1 MRRTVPIGQTIPRR
15 SSSEPPPLSFAQERL
30 WFLNQLEPES
40 PAYNESNITRLSG
53 SLDVPALEKALNQIV
68 ERHEVLRTTIALA
81 GGAPQQLIARS
92 RSLDLPVIDL
102 RTLTDKERDCEA
114 HRLITET
121 LRRPFD
127 LSRDLMLRALV
138 IRLTD
143 QEHTFLLVKHHIA
156 SDGWSAGIL
165 WQELAALYEVL
176 FLARWPP
183 CRSCLFSMQ
192 TMRSGSETPCG
203 EQALETKLA
212 YWRKQL
218 NNLPTL
224 QLPTDRPRTPVQTLR
239 GAEHPLVLSRNLLS
253 EINALCR
260 RERVTMFMTLLAA
273 FQVLLQKY
281 SGQDDIV
288 VGAPIAKRDRPELE
302 TLIGFFINS
311 LVLRTDLTGNPT
323 FRELLRRVR
332 EVALG
337 AYEHQDVPFEKLVE
351 QLKPER
357 NLSHSPLFQVVFALQ
372 NAPAAPLKL
381 EGLTATALAVDN
393 GTAKF
398 DLTLSLQ
405 EEAGELKGWFNTIRI
420 CLMLQP
426 PGGCCGILRICCAR
440 LSPTR
445 SSRFRNCRC

>member
-1 MRRTVPIGQTIPRR
+1 MAADELTKRLANLSPVKRALLELRLDEKGAILPLGQTIPRR

-102 RTLTDKERDCEA
+102 RTLTNKERDCEA

-165 WQELAALYEVL
+165 WQELAALY
-176 FLARWPP
+176 RG
-183 CRSCLFSMQ
+183 SI
-192 TMRSGSETPCG
+192 SGEMAPLPELPVQYADYAVWQRNALRG
-203 EQALETKLA
+203 AALETKLA

-239 GAEHPLVLSRNLLS
+239 GARHPLVLSRNLLS
-253 EINALCR
+253 EISALCR

-337 AYEHQDVPFEKLVE
+337 AYEHQDVPFEKLW
-351 QLKPER
+351 
-357 NLSHSPLFQVVFALQ
+357 NS
-372 NAPAAPLKL
+372 
-381 EGLTATALAVDN
+381 
-393 GTAKF
+393 
-398 DLTLSLQ
+398 
-405 EEAGELKGWFNTIRI
+405 
-420 CLMLQP
+420 
-426 PGGCCGILRICCAR
+426 
-440 LSPTR
+440 
-445 SSRFRNCRC
+445 